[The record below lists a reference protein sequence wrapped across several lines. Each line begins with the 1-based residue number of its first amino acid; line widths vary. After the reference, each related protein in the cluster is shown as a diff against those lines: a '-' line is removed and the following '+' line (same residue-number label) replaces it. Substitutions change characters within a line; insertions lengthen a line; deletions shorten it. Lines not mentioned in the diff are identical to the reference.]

1 MGRSAIVAGT
11 GFEERA
17 YYIRMYCKNGMGI
30 YLEREPSNPH
40 DENAI
45 AVYLEVYNK
54 ANKVQIGY
62 LKRACAKSLAKKMNK
77 GLEIKACVKS
87 FDTLSN
93 HPRVSL
99 ELIY

>member
-11 GFEERA
+11 GFGERA

-30 YLEREPSNPH
+30 YLEREPNNPH

-45 AVYLEVYNK
+45 AVYLEVHNR

-62 LKRACAKSLAKKMNK
+62 LKRACAKSLAKKMDQ
-77 GLEIKACVKS
+77 GMEIEARVTS
-87 FDTLSN
+87 FDTFSN